1 MNFGLI
7 AIALSILCLIG
18 SFAFAAP
25 PWVNLLGIGFG
36 LVGLLLI
43 GRGRK
48 GPGGGADG

>member
-7 AIALSILCLIG
+7 AIALSILCLVAY
-18 SFAFAAP
+18 FAFAAP

-43 GRGRK
+43 GKWRR
-48 GPGGGADG
+48 GGGGS